1 MILINQSATILES
14 QGSLK
19 DIERAA
25 RLCYKSEDKISDDD
39 SSAKKLVKF
48 LIDKKHYAMLEFGQ
62 DIVLSLDHAEL
73 FLFTINLKTLPAFK
87 ALQFAD
93 GDYDETNVIINPRS
107 ALEIV
112 EHLEANDVA
121 REDSFNDKLY
131 CTLRQK
137 LGSFIDYT
145 CVPPSCVLSCYTGPL
160 GDKELV
166 TVHIVTNRGVSHE
179 LVRHR
184 IASFAQESTRYCN
197 YGKEKFNG
205 VTYIAP
211 EWLDLKS
218 YLNVPIDNYKLSD
231 RLFFKGAL
239 GGKESCFMSRMLTN
253 ESAYLRSLSDGESAQ
268 QARGKLNNDV
278 KTELLVKATLQEWQ
292 HIFKLRCAKDAHPQ
306 IQALMRPLRDQFAQK
321 YPDLDWN

>member
-160 GDKELV
+160 GDKESI

-184 IASFAQESTRYCN
+184 HCSFAQESTRYVDYTDEMQFIRPIWNIDIESDDEFERILEVCEHD
-197 YGKEKFNG
+197 YS
-205 VTYIAP
+205 
-211 EWLDLKS
+211 WLRRHNWQK
-218 YLNVPIDNYKLSD
+218 
-231 RLFFKGAL
+231 
-239 GGKESCFMSRMLTN
+239 
-253 ESAYLRSLSDGESAQ
+253 Q
-268 QARGKLNNDV
+268 QAREVLPNAL
-278 KTELLVKATLQEWQ
+278 KTELLMKATLQEWQ
-292 HIFKLRCAKDAHPQ
+292 HIFELRCAKDAHPQ
-306 IQALMRPLRDQFAQK
+306 MRALMIPLREQFK
-321 YPDLDWN
+321 SKHPGIDWD